1 MYTVY
6 IITKRNTKLQSNFK
20 LITIQKCIYFKSI
33 VWDVLSVWKVVLP
46 SVRELA
52 KKTTT
57 N

>member
-6 IITKRNTKLQSNFK
+6 IITKRNTKLQSNFN
-20 LITIQKCIYFKSI
+20 LIAIQKCIYFKSI
-33 VWDVLSVWKVVLP
+33 VWDVLSVWKVILP
-46 SVRELA
+46 CVRELA